1 MNDDTPKQSVTKL
14 LERGLFYLDCGLR
27 VDALRYLDEA
37 ASLDP
42 QDMRVQQAL
51 MRARPAQAA
60 LAASTKTGRIHE
72 IRPRQAQGTA
82 LGSPQVAAQ
91 DPTAQAFAKAYR
103 ARDWQGA
110 VQAAQALIA
119 SKPDDA
125 QAWGSLAQAQR
136 RLADFD
142 GSLASGKR
150 AIALTNGDPAYVQ
163 AQAKTLWEA
172 GRYAEA
178 EVAYTGLMAELD
190 EDSTIYA
197 DARMSR
203 GMVRMTLH
211 GPAAGIDDYEWR
223 WRAGEIALPKVTQ
236 PYWDGTPAPGKRIL
250 FFGEQGFGDAIQFAR
265 YIPLIAER
273 CGRVVVPCKPAMK
286 RLMQSLPGDPEI
298 CDDVISRDAFDLY
311 VPAMSAMRLLGA
323 DERSLPNQVPYLVAE
338 DSDLSRLRP
347 LIEARQGLRVGIAW
361 TGSPTNA
368 NDWKRSIPPNLFAPL
383 AQIPDVA
390 MFSLQ
395 KLRDDTPETFR
406 AAPGDVMDLS
416 DEFSDFAD
424 TAAAIQCLDLVIT
437 ADTSV
442 AHLAGAL
449 GKPLWVIL
457 PKVPDWRWMTERGDS
472 PWYPTMRLYRQ
483 REFGDWPEVMAR
495 VAADLRSLVSG
506 RDADGP
512 AKERWRGL
520 TRLLPWRR

>member
-1 MNDDTPKQSVTKL
+1 MNDGTPKQSVTKL

-27 VDALRYLDEA
+27 DDALRFLDEA

-42 QDMRVQQAL
+42 QDLRVQQAL

-72 IRPRQAQGTA
+72 IKPREAQQGA
-82 LGSPQVAAQ
+82 APGSPQVATQ
-91 DPTAQAFAKAYR
+91 NPMAQAFARAYR
-103 ARDWQGA
+103 ARDWQRA
-110 VQAAQALIA
+110 VEVARELIA
-119 SKPDDA
+119 SKPNDA
-125 QAWGSLAQAQR
+125 RAWGSLAQAQR

-142 GSLASGKR
+142 GSLASSER
-150 AIALTNGDPAYVQ
+150 TIALSDGDPGYVQ
-163 AQAKTLWEA
+163 AWAKTLWEA

-178 EVAYTGLMAELD
+178 EVAYTNLMAELD
-190 EDSTIYA
+190 EDSTMFA
-197 DARMSR
+197 DVRMSR

-236 PYWDGTPAPGKRIL
+236 PYWDGAPAPGKRIL

-273 CGRVVVPCKPAMK
+273 CGRVIVPCKPAMK
-286 RLMQSLPGDPEI
+286 RLMQSLPGDLEI

-311 VPAMSAMRLLGA
+311 VPAMSAMRLF
-323 DERSLPNQVPYLVAE
+323 EELPGDTPYLAAAE
-338 DSDLSRLRP
+338 DDIARLRP
-347 LIEARQGLRVGIAW
+347 QIRSGGLRVGIAW
-361 TGSPTNA
+361 TGSPTNGG
-368 NDWKRSIPPNLFAPL
+368 DWKRTIDPALFGGL
-383 AQIPDVA
+383 ARVPGVTLY
-390 MFSLQ
+390 SLQ
-395 KLRDDTPETFR
+395 KVRDDTPENFQ
-406 AAPGDVMDLS
+406 APPEGAVDLAS
-416 DEFSDFAD
+416 LLNDFAD
-424 TAAAIQCLDLVIT
+424 TAAAIACLDLVIS

-442 AHLAGAL
+442 VHLAGAL
-449 GKPLWVIL
+449 GKPVWVML

-483 REFGDWPEVMAR
+483 REFGDWPEVVAR

-506 RDADGP
+506 RDADAP